1 MTGSRTCSTK
11 VQKKGARLSEVKTWF
26 RRALHARLSEIDF
39 FSPSFLFE
47 LMLLGK
53 SPTGPRGCVRLC
65 PNFVRPVSARG
76 SIYWPR
82 RLVLGSCCSLCSRP
96 LFLPRFRSLWS
107 QWLGA
112 GLDFVAAR
120 HAGRKMKKCSK
131 CLQSE
136 TSRTHGW
143 PRLRFYNVKTPI
155 RDGPH
160 TLLALQRRAARPN
173 GAARLCTRPKGA
185 EVAQWSQLR
194 RVASHRTLLRTFCPP
209 IPLRC
214 FRAIQ

>member
-1 MTGSRTCSTK
+1 MGRAGVCGYVEILCGPSLPASVSIGRAGRSWALVALFAPGRSFFPGSTP
-11 VQKKGARLSEVKTWF
+11 VVALARRQAQF
-26 RRALHARLSEIDF
+26 RRSAPCRSKNEK
-39 FSPSFLFE
+39 
-47 LMLLGK
+47 MLEVPK
-53 SPTGPRGCVRLC
+53 
-65 PNFVRPVSARG
+65 
-76 SIYWPR
+76 
-82 RLVLGSCCSLCSRP
+82 
-96 LFLPRFRSLWS
+96 
-107 QWLGA
+107 
-112 GLDFVAAR
+112 
-120 HAGRKMKKCSK
+120 
-131 CLQSE
+131 SE

-160 TLLALQRRAARPN
+160 AFLALQRRAARPN

-194 RVASHRTLLRTFCPP
+194 RVASHRTPLRTFCPP

>member
-1 MTGSRTCSTK
+1 MIVARPKTGP
-11 VQKKGARLSEVKTWF
+11 RLSLVSRGDWFAHLQHQGTKKKARASAKLKTLL
-26 RRALHARLSEIDF
+26 RRALRARLSEIDF
-39 FSPSFLFE
+39 FSPSFLFG
-47 LMLLGK
+47 LMLPGK
-53 SPTGPRGCVRLC
+53 NPTGPRGCVRLC
-65 PNFVRPVSARG
+65 PNFVRPVSARV
-76 SIYWPR
+76 SIYWSR
-82 RLVLGSCCSLCSRP
+82 RPVLVSCCSLCSRP

-107 QWLGA
+107 QKLGA

-160 TLLALQRRAARPN
+160 AFLALQRRAARPN
-173 GAARLCTRPKGA
+173 GAARLCTRPKGTK
-185 EVAQWSQLR
+185 VA
-194 RVASHRTLLRTFCPP
+194 
-209 IPLRC
+209 
-214 FRAIQ
+214 